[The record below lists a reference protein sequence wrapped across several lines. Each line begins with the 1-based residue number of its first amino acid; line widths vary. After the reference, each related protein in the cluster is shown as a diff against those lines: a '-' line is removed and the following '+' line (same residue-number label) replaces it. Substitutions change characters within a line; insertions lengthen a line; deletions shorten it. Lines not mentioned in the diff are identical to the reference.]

1 MARSGPPGVESYLVA
16 LPGHHHH
23 LETEINKYQ
32 HSGPG
37 AAFKLHFMYSNPV
50 LSVWGTVVESVLAPH
65 RRDKSPPR
73 CHNFQL
79 ILIAGSCLPN
89 LALLQLSAS
98 DNNNQL
104 N

>member
-1 MARSGPPGVESYLVA
+1 MNGEVWAPWGGELLSGPAAHYYY
-16 LPGHHHH
+16 HHH

-65 RRDKSPPR
+65 RSIWTEER
-73 CHNFQL
+73 
-79 ILIAGSCLPN
+79 
-89 LALLQLSAS
+89 
-98 DNNNQL
+98 
-104 N
+104 